1 MAIVSITQAAKLV
14 RRGRASLYRD
24 IDKGLVSK
32 TVSMSGEAGIETSE
46 LVRAYG
52 KLYLPE
58 TSAVS
63 NTGADIADFE
73 TKLNTWTLPRSDS
86 TPPHETPGDRHRLA
100 ILEVELRAREDKIA
114 QLERIVALERES
126 RQLAAASMK
135 RELDG
140 KEHVIKLLESQ
151 VLMLEYTAKP
161 PMQQKPTTQGL
172 LARLFRRK
180 SDIA

>member
-1 MAIVSITQAAKLV
+1 MAVVTITQAAKLV
-14 RRGRASLYRD
+14 RRGRASMYRD

-32 TVSMSGEAGIETSE
+32 TVSASGEAGIDTSE
-46 LVRAYG
+46 LLRVYG
-52 KLYLPE
+52 TLYPSE
-58 TSAVS
+58 TPTTSDHG
-63 NTGADIADFE
+63 TEIADFE
-73 TKLNTWTLPRSDS
+73 AKLNAWAPGRPTSEPT
-86 TPPHETPGDRHRLA
+86 HETSGDSHRLA

-140 KEHVIKLLESQ
+140 KEQVIKLLENQ

-161 PMQQKPTTQGL
+161 TTQQKPANEGFL
-172 LARLFRRK
+172 KRLFRR
-180 SDIA
+180 